1 MKEQSKRQGWLLILT
16 FVWLWAGPNSLIA
29 AEKAV
34 TDPPAEAVPPTEV
47 VEDAKDKALLDS
59 AASRKMY
66 GVDTGDREVIEPE
79 PVSLTEVMIRIV
91 GALMIVMAILLGGA
105 WWFRKSRLFGLVPA
119 QSSHL
124 NVIETRSLGSRHALH
139 VVEYGSKRFLI
150 ADSPAGTN
158 FLTDLEKLEEE
169 ATEELDEAAEK
180 FSPGSLAGKLK
191 TLLERCLLYTSPSPR
206 D

>member
-1 MKEQSKRQGWLLILT
+1 MKEQSKCQGWLLILT
-16 FVWLWAGPNSLIA
+16 FVWLWSEPNSLIA

-34 TDPPAEAVPPTEV
+34 TDAPAEAVPPTEV
-47 VEDAKDKALLDS
+47 VEDAKDKALQES

-169 ATEELDEAAEK
+169 VTEELDESAEK
-180 FSPGSLAGKLK
+180 ISPGSFAGKLK
-191 TLLERCLLYTSPSPR
+191 TLLERK
-206 D
+206 

>member
-1 MKEQSKRQGWLLILT
+1 MKEQSKCQGWLLILT
-16 FVWLWAGPNSLIA
+16 FVWLWSEPNSLIA
-29 AEKAV
+29 ADKAV
-34 TDPPAEAVPPTEV
+34 TDAPAEAVPPTEV
-47 VEDAKDKALLDS
+47 VEDAKDKVLLES

-169 ATEELDEAAEK
+169 ATEELEEAAEK
-180 FSPGSLAGKLK
+180 ISPGSFAGKLK
-191 TLLERCLLYTSPSPR
+191 TLLERK
-206 D
+206 

>member
-1 MKEQSKRQGWLLILT
+1 MKEQSKCHGWLLILT
-16 FVWLWAGPNSLIA
+16 FVWLWAEPNSLIA

-34 TDPPAEAVPPTEV
+34 TDAPAEAVPPTEV
-47 VEDAKDKALLDS
+47 VEDAKDKALLES

-169 ATEELDEAAEK
+169 AAEELDEAAEK
-180 FSPGSLAGKLK
+180 ISPGSFAGKLK
-191 TLLERCLLYTSPSPR
+191 TLLERK
-206 D
+206 

>member
-34 TDPPAEAVPPTEV
+34 TDAPAEAVPPTEV
-47 VEDAKDKALLDS
+47 VEDAKDKALLES

-79 PVSLTEVMIRIV
+79 PVSLIEVMIRIV

-180 FSPGSLAGKLK
+180 ISPGSFAGKLK
-191 TLLERCLLYTSPSPR
+191 TLLERK
-206 D
+206 

>member
-16 FVWLWAGPNSLIA
+16 FVWLWSEPNSLIA

-34 TDPPAEAVPPTEV
+34 TDAPAEAVPPTEV
-47 VEDAKDKALLDS
+47 VEDAKDKALLES

-180 FSPGSLAGKLK
+180 ISPGSFAGKLK
-191 TLLERCLLYTSPSPR
+191 TLLERK
-206 D
+206 

>member
-1 MKEQSKRQGWLLILT
+1 MKEQSKCQGWLLILT
-16 FVWLWAGPNSLIA
+16 FVWLWSEPNSLIA

-34 TDPPAEAVPPTEV
+34 TDAPAEAVPPTEV
-47 VEDAKDKALLDS
+47 VEDAKDKALQES

-158 FLTDLEKLEEE
+158 FLTDLEKLEQE

-180 FSPGSLAGKLK
+180 ISPGSFAGKLK
-191 TLLERCLLYTSPSPR
+191 TLLERK
-206 D
+206 

>member
-1 MKEQSKRQGWLLILT
+1 MKEQSKCQGWLLILT
-16 FVWLWAGPNSLIA
+16 FVWLWSEPNSLIA

-34 TDPPAEAVPPTEV
+34 TDAPAEAVPPTEV
-47 VEDAKDKALLDS
+47 VEDAKDKALQES

-169 ATEELDEAAEK
+169 ATEEFDEAAEK
-180 FSPGSLAGKLK
+180 ISPGSFAGKLK
-191 TLLERCLLYTSPSPR
+191 TLLERK
-206 D
+206 

>member
-16 FVWLWAGPNSLIA
+16 FVWLWSEPNSLIA

-34 TDPPAEAVPPTEV
+34 TDAPAEAVPPTEV
-47 VEDAKDKALLDS
+47 VEDAKDKAPQES

-180 FSPGSLAGKLK
+180 ISPGSFAGKLK
-191 TLLERCLLYTSPSPR
+191 TLLERK
-206 D
+206 

>member
-16 FVWLWAGPNSLIA
+16 FVWLWSEPNSLIA

-34 TDPPAEAVPPTEV
+34 TDAPAEAVPPTEV
-47 VEDAKDKALLDS
+47 VEDAKDKALQES

-169 ATEELDEAAEK
+169 VTEELDEAAEK
-180 FSPGSLAGKLK
+180 ISPGSFAGKLK
-191 TLLERCLLYTSPSPR
+191 TLLERK
-206 D
+206 

>member
-16 FVWLWAGPNSLIA
+16 FVWLLAGPNSLIA

-34 TDPPAEAVPPTEV
+34 TDSPAEAVPPTEV
-47 VEDAKDKALLDS
+47 VEDAKDKALQES

-105 WWFRKSRLFGLVPA
+105 WWFRKSRLFGLVPS

-180 FSPGSLAGKLK
+180 ISPGSFAGKLK
-191 TLLERCLLYTSPSPR
+191 TLLERK
-206 D
+206 

>member
-1 MKEQSKRQGWLLILT
+1 MKEQSKCQGWLLILT
-16 FVWLWAGPNSLIA
+16 FVWLWSEPNSLIA

-34 TDPPAEAVPPTEV
+34 TDAPAEAVPPPEV
-47 VEDAKDKALLDS
+47 VEDAKDKALQES

-169 ATEELDEAAEK
+169 VTEELDEAAEK
-180 FSPGSLAGKLK
+180 ISPGSFAGKLK
-191 TLLERCLLYTSPSPR
+191 TLLERK
-206 D
+206 

>member
-1 MKEQSKRQGWLLILT
+1 MLT
-16 FVWLWAGPNSLIA
+16 LAWLWAGPSFSIA
-29 AEKAV
+29 ADETAATNGHPTSKETLETSEDSKGKA
-34 TDPPAEAVPPTEV
+34 PLE
-47 VEDAKDKALLDS
+47 S

-66 GVDTGDREVIEPE
+66 GVDRGDRELLEPK

-91 GALMIVMAILLGGA
+91 GALMIVLAILLGGA

-158 FLTDLEKLEEE
+158 FLTDLEKLDEDASED
-169 ATEELDEAAEK
+169 LDEAVEK
-180 FSPGSLAGKLK
+180 FSPGSFAGKLK
-191 TLLERCLLYTSPSPR
+191 TLLERK
-206 D
+206 

>member
-1 MKEQSKRQGWLLILT
+1 MKEQSKCHGWLLILT
-16 FVWLWAGPNSLIA
+16 FVWLWAEPNSLIA
-29 AEKAV
+29 AEKAA
-34 TDPPAEAVPPTEV
+34 TDAPAEAVPPTGV
-47 VEDAKDKALLDS
+47 VEDAKDKALQES

-66 GVDTGDREVIEPE
+66 GVNTGDREVIEPE

-158 FLTDLEKLEEE
+158 FLTDLEKLEEQV
-169 ATEELDEAAEK
+169 TEELDEAAEK
-180 FSPGSLAGKLK
+180 ISPGSFAGKLK
-191 TLLERCLLYTSPSPR
+191 TLLERK
-206 D
+206 

>member
-1 MKEQSKRQGWLLILT
+1 MKEQSKCQGWLLILT
-16 FVWLWAGPNSLIA
+16 FVWLWSEPNSLIA
-29 AEKAV
+29 ADKAV
-34 TDPPAEAVPPTEV
+34 TDAPAEAVPPTEV
-47 VEDAKDKALLDS
+47 VEDAKDKALLES

-169 ATEELDEAAEK
+169 ATEELEEAAEK
-180 FSPGSLAGKLK
+180 ISPGSFAGKLK
-191 TLLERCLLYTSPSPR
+191 TLLERK
-206 D
+206 

>member
-1 MKEQSKRQGWLLILT
+1 MKEQSKCQGWLLILT
-16 FVWLWAGPNSLIA
+16 FVWLWSEPNSLIA
-29 AEKAV
+29 ADKAV
-34 TDPPAEAVPPTEV
+34 TDAPAEAVPPTEV
-47 VEDAKDKALLDS
+47 VEDAKDKALQES

-180 FSPGSLAGKLK
+180 ISPGSFAGKLK
-191 TLLERCLLYTSPSPR
+191 TLLERK
-206 D
+206 

>member
-16 FVWLWAGPNSLIA
+16 FVWLWSEPNSLIA

-34 TDPPAEAVPPTEV
+34 TDAPAEAVPPTEV
-47 VEDAKDKALLDS
+47 VEDAKDKALQES

-79 PVSLTEVMIRIV
+79 PVSLIEVMIRIV

-105 WWFRKSRLFGLVPA
+105 WWFRKSRLFGLVPS

-180 FSPGSLAGKLK
+180 ISPGSFAGKLK
-191 TLLERCLLYTSPSPR
+191 TLLERK
-206 D
+206 

>member
-1 MKEQSKRQGWLLILT
+1 MKEQSKCQGWLLILT
-16 FVWLWAGPNSLIA
+16 FVWLWSEPNSLIA

-34 TDPPAEAVPPTEV
+34 TDAPAEAVPPTEV
-47 VEDAKDKALLDS
+47 VEDAKDEALLES

-169 ATEELDEAAEK
+169 ATEEFDEAAEK
-180 FSPGSLAGKLK
+180 ISPGSFAGKLK
-191 TLLERCLLYTSPSPR
+191 TLLERK
-206 D
+206 

>member
-1 MKEQSKRQGWLLILT
+1 MKEQSKCQGWLLILT
-16 FVWLWAGPNSLIA
+16 FVWLWSEPNSLIA

-34 TDPPAEAVPPTEV
+34 TDAPAEAVPPTEV
-47 VEDAKDKALLDS
+47 VEDAKDKALQES

-79 PVSLTEVMIRIV
+79 PVSLIEVMIRIV

-180 FSPGSLAGKLK
+180 ISPGSFAGKLK
-191 TLLERCLLYTSPSPR
+191 TLLERK
-206 D
+206 

>member
-1 MKEQSKRQGWLLILT
+1 MKEQSKCQGWLLILT
-16 FVWLWAGPNSLIA
+16 FVWLWSEPNSLIA
-29 AEKAV
+29 ADKAV
-34 TDPPAEAVPPTEV
+34 TDAPAEAVPPTEV
-47 VEDAKDKALLDS
+47 VEDAKDKALQES

-169 ATEELDEAAEK
+169 ATEELEEAAEK
-180 FSPGSLAGKLK
+180 ISPGSFAGKLK
-191 TLLERCLLYTSPSPR
+191 TLLERK
-206 D
+206 

>member
-1 MKEQSKRQGWLLILT
+1 MKEQSKCQGWLLILT
-16 FVWLWAGPNSLIA
+16 FVWLWSEPNSLIA

-34 TDPPAEAVPPTEV
+34 TDAPAEAVPPTEV
-47 VEDAKDKALLDS
+47 VEDAKDKALLES

-180 FSPGSLAGKLK
+180 ISPGSFAGKLK
-191 TLLERCLLYTSPSPR
+191 TLLERK
-206 D
+206 

>member
-1 MKEQSKRQGWLLILT
+1 MKEQSKCHGWLLILT
-16 FVWLWAGPNSLIA
+16 FVWLWSEPNSLIA

-34 TDPPAEAVPPTEV
+34 TDAPAEAVPPTEV
-47 VEDAKDKALLDS
+47 VEDAKDKALQES

-180 FSPGSLAGKLK
+180 ISPGSFAGKLK
-191 TLLERCLLYTSPSPR
+191 TLLERK
-206 D
+206 

>member
-1 MKEQSKRQGWLLILT
+1 MKEQSKCQGWLLILT

-34 TDPPAEAVPPTEV
+34 TDAPAEAVPPTEV
-47 VEDAKDKALLDS
+47 VEDAKDKALLES

-180 FSPGSLAGKLK
+180 ISPGSFAGKLK
-191 TLLERCLLYTSPSPR
+191 TLLERK
-206 D
+206 

>member
-1 MKEQSKRQGWLLILT
+1 MKEQSKCHGWLLILT
-16 FVWLWAGPNSLIA
+16 FVWLWSEPNSLIA

-34 TDPPAEAVPPTEV
+34 TDAPAEAVPPTEV
-47 VEDAKDKALLDS
+47 VEDAKDKALLES

-79 PVSLTEVMIRIV
+79 PVSLIEVMIRIV

-105 WWFRKSRLFGLVPA
+105 WWFRKSRLFGLVPS

-169 ATEELDEAAEK
+169 ATEELDEAVEK
-180 FSPGSLAGKLK
+180 ISPGSFAGKLK
-191 TLLERCLLYTSPSPR
+191 TLLERK
-206 D
+206 

>member
-1 MKEQSKRQGWLLILT
+1 MKEQSKCQGWLLILT
-16 FVWLWAGPNSLIA
+16 FVWLWSEPNSLIA

-34 TDPPAEAVPPTEV
+34 TDAPAEAVPPAEV
-47 VEDAKDKALLDS
+47 VEDAKDKALQES

-150 ADSPAGTN
+150 ADSHAGTN

-180 FSPGSLAGKLK
+180 FSPGSFAGKLK
-191 TLLERCLLYTSPSPR
+191 TLLERK
-206 D
+206 

>member
-1 MKEQSKRQGWLLILT
+1 MKEQSKCQGWLLILT
-16 FVWLWAGPNSLIA
+16 FVWLWSEPNSLIA

-34 TDPPAEAVPPTEV
+34 TDAPAEAVPPTEV
-47 VEDAKDKALLDS
+47 VEDAKDKALLES

-158 FLTDLEKLEEE
+158 FLTDLEKLEEQV
-169 ATEELDEAAEK
+169 TEELDEAAEK
-180 FSPGSLAGKLK
+180 ISPGSFAGKLK
-191 TLLERCLLYTSPSPR
+191 TLLERK
-206 D
+206 

>member
-16 FVWLWAGPNSLIA
+16 FVWLWSEPNSLIA

-34 TDPPAEAVPPTEV
+34 TDAPAEAVPPTEV
-47 VEDAKDKALLDS
+47 VEDAKDKAPQES

-169 ATEELDEAAEK
+169 ATEEFDEAAEK
-180 FSPGSLAGKLK
+180 ISPGSFAGKLK
-191 TLLERCLLYTSPSPR
+191 TLLERK
-206 D
+206 

>member
-1 MKEQSKRQGWLLILT
+1 MKEQSKCQGWLLILT
-16 FVWLWAGPNSLIA
+16 FVWLWSEPNSLIA
-29 AEKAV
+29 ADKAV
-34 TDPPAEAVPPTEV
+34 TDAPAEAVPPTEV
-47 VEDAKDKALLDS
+47 VEDAKDKALQES

-66 GVDTGDREVIEPE
+66 GVDTGDREMIEPE

-169 ATEELDEAAEK
+169 VTEELDEAAEK
-180 FSPGSLAGKLK
+180 ISPGSFAGKLK
-191 TLLERCLLYTSPSPR
+191 TLLERK
-206 D
+206 

>member
-16 FVWLWAGPNSLIA
+16 FVWLWSEPNSLIA

-34 TDPPAEAVPPTEV
+34 TDAPAEAVPPTEV
-47 VEDAKDKALLDS
+47 VEDAKDKALQES

-66 GVDTGDREVIEPE
+66 GVDTGDREMIEPE

-169 ATEELDEAAEK
+169 VTEELDEAAEK
-180 FSPGSLAGKLK
+180 ISPGSFAGKLK
-191 TLLERCLLYTSPSPR
+191 TLLERK
-206 D
+206 

>member
-1 MKEQSKRQGWLLILT
+1 MKEQSKCQGWLLILT
-16 FVWLWAGPNSLIA
+16 FVWLWSEPNSLIA

-34 TDPPAEAVPPTEV
+34 TDAPAEAVPPTEV
-47 VEDAKDKALLDS
+47 VEDAKDKALQES

-169 ATEELDEAAEK
+169 VTEELDEAAEK
-180 FSPGSLAGKLK
+180 ISPGSFAGKLK
-191 TLLERCLLYTSPSPR
+191 TLLERK
-206 D
+206 

>member
-1 MKEQSKRQGWLLILT
+1 MKEQSKCQGWLLILT
-16 FVWLWAGPNSLIA
+16 FVWLWSEPNSLIA

-34 TDPPAEAVPPTEV
+34 TDAPAEAVPPTEV
-47 VEDAKDKALLDS
+47 VEDAKDKALLES

-169 ATEELDEAAEK
+169 ATEELDEATEK
-180 FSPGSLAGKLK
+180 FSPGSFAGKLK
-191 TLLERCLLYTSPSPR
+191 TLLERK
-206 D
+206 

>member
-1 MKEQSKRQGWLLILT
+1 MKEQSKCQGWLLILT
-16 FVWLWAGPNSLIA
+16 FVWLWSEPNSLIA

-34 TDPPAEAVPPTEV
+34 TDAPAEAVPPTEV
-47 VEDAKDKALLDS
+47 VEDAKDKAPQES

-158 FLTDLEKLEEE
+158 FLTDLEKLEQEV
-169 ATEELDEAAEK
+169 TEELDEAAEK
-180 FSPGSLAGKLK
+180 ISPGSFAGKLK
-191 TLLERCLLYTSPSPR
+191 TLLERK
-206 D
+206 

>member
-16 FVWLWAGPNSLIA
+16 FVWLWSEPNSLIA

-34 TDPPAEAVPPTEV
+34 TDAPAEAVPPTEV
-47 VEDAKDKALLDS
+47 VEDAKDKALQES

-79 PVSLTEVMIRIV
+79 PVSLIEVMIRIV

-169 ATEELDEAAEK
+169 ATEELDEVAEK
-180 FSPGSLAGKLK
+180 ISPGSFAGKLK
-191 TLLERCLLYTSPSPR
+191 TLLERK
-206 D
+206 